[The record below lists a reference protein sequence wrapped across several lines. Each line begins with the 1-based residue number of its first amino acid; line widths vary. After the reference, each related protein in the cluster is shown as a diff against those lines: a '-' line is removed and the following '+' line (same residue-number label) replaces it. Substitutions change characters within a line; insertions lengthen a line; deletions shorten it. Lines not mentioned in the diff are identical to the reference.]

1 VLRKAGE
8 KGRRPFRF
16 SASGGMRD
24 AEARLASLNIA
35 MKTIPQVSRDFS
47 AFDAPTQSA
56 VFSDVAV
63 DLQRRLVVQT
73 PKSIVGYLFR
83 RRAIAEQS
91 HQNGDDPSIV
101 LKKDDPEISLIPM
114 LR

>member
-1 VLRKAGE
+1 LAAA
-8 KGRRPFRF
+8 
-16 SASGGMRD
+16 ASCSQSID
-24 AEARLASLNIA
+24 TE
-35 MKTIPQVSRDFS
+35 VSRRTVQ
-47 AFDAPTQSA
+47 PTA
-56 VFSDVAV
+56 DVAV
-63 DLQRRLVVQT
+63 DLQRRLVVQA